1 MPYEIEDAVKAVSND
16 NTSVFQ
22 DAINSVLADK
32 LRERIGVEKVSVAQS
47 MFDEPSFDSDEAL
60 EQEYETDINGESDE
74 DV

>member
-32 LRERIGVEKVSVAQS
+32 LRERIGVEKVAVAQS
-47 MFDEPSFDSDEAL
+47 MFDEPSFDSDEAP